1 MSVPDGPTELEA
13 VRKSLTPSKLSDRDE
28 SSLKT
33 SHSGLFFLYALALGL
48 AVSHHSSLAEAE
60 TEAAAAC
67 EDVESLERRGR
78 SQGPSIRQD

>member
-33 SHSGLFFLYALALGL
+33 SHSGLLLHGP

-78 SQGPSIRQD
+78 SLGPSIRQD